1 MSNYEVGSVVEGKV
15 TGIKPFGAFVAI
27 DGEKQGLV
35 HISEVAHGFVKDIND
50 VLSVGDEVQVK
61 VMSIDEESG
70 KISLS
75 IRATQPAPERPARPS
90 KPRSNN
96 TAGPRNSKPQQQKG
110 QGFNTLED
118 KLKEWLKQSN
128 EIQAD
133 LNKRAKK

>member
-1 MSNYEVGSVVEGKV
+1 M
-15 TGIKPFGAFVAI
+15 
-27 DGEKQGLV
+27 
-35 HISEVAHGFVKDIND
+35 KDIAD
-50 VLSVGDEVQVK
+50 VLTVGDEVKVK
-61 VMSIDEESG
+61 IMSVDEASG

-75 IRATQPAPERPARPS
+75 IRATQEAPARPQS
-90 KPRSNN
+90 KPRTSGGGG
-96 TAGPRNSKPQQQKG
+96 ARKPQATQQKQ

>member
-1 MSNYEVGSVVEGKV
+1 MANYEEGSIVEGKV

-27 DGEKQGLV
+27 DEKKQGLV
-35 HISEVAHGFVKDIND
+35 HISEVAHGYVKDIAD
-50 VLSVGDEVQVK
+50 VLAVGDEVKVK
-61 VMSIDEESG
+61 IMSVDEESG

-75 IRATQPAPERPARPS
+75 IRATQEAPARPQG
-90 KPRSNN
+90 KPR
-96 TAGPRNSKPQQQKG
+96 AGKGKPQGTQQKQ

>member
-1 MSNYEVGSVVEGKV
+1 MSV
-15 TGIKPFGAFVAI
+15 
-27 DGEKQGLV
+27 
-35 HISEVAHGFVKDIND
+35 
-50 VLSVGDEVQVK
+50 
-61 VMSIDEESG
+61 DEESG

-75 IRATQPAPERPARPS
+75 IRATQEAPARPQG
-90 KPRSNN
+90 KPR
-96 TAGPRNSKPQQQKG
+96 AGKGKPQGAQQKQ

>member
-1 MSNYEVGSVVEGKV
+1 MSNYEEGSIIEGKV

-27 DGEKQGLV
+27 DEKKQGLV
-35 HISEVAHGFVKDIND
+35 HISEVAHGYVKDIAD
-50 VLSVGDEVQVK
+50 VLTVGDEVKVK
-61 VMSIDEESG
+61 VMSVDQESG

-75 IRATQPAPERPARPS
+75 IRATQEAPARPQA
-90 KPRSNN
+90 KPRAN
-96 TAGPRNSKPQQQKG
+96 TGGGARKPQAPQQKQ

>member
-1 MSNYEVGSVVEGKV
+1 MANYEEGSIVEGKV

-27 DGEKQGLV
+27 DEKKQGLV
-35 HISEVAHGFVKDIND
+35 HISEVAHGYVKDIAD
-50 VLSVGDEVQVK
+50 VLAVGDEVKVK
-61 VMSIDEESG
+61 IMSVDEESG

-75 IRATQPAPERPARPS
+75 IRATQEAPARPQG
-90 KPRSNN
+90 KPR
-96 TAGPRNSKPQQQKG
+96 AGKGKPQGAQQKQ